1 MAEMSEPL
9 RILIA
14 DDESIIRMGLQV
26 MLRDLGYRVVGAAR
40 DGAEAL
46 ELARK
51 KHPDL
56 AILDIKMP
64 QLDGLEVAEALAAER
79 PIPVIIL
86 TAFSDREYV
95 ERAKSTAVH
104 AYLVKPVK
112 EERLRPTIEIA
123 RARFAEQ
130 QALQEERLGL
140 QEALETRELLAQ
152 AKRVLM
158 ERLEISEA
166 EAFQLIHRRARD
178 TRRSMRAIAQAIL
191 TASEQGGSKA

>member
-1 MAEMSEPL
+1 MNDPL

-46 ELARK
+46 ALARRK
-51 KHPDL
+51 QPDL

-64 QLDGLEVAEALAAER
+64 QMDGLEVAETLAAER

-112 EERLRPTIEIA
+112 EEKLRPTIEIA

-130 QALQEERLGL
+130 QALEEERLSL
-140 QEALETRELLAQ
+140 QQALETRELLAE

-158 ERLEISEA
+158 DRLRIGEA
-166 EAFQLIHRRARD
+166 EAFHLIHRRARD
-178 TRRSMRAIAQAIL
+178 TRRPMRAVAQEIL
-191 TASEQGGSKA
+191 ATQREGNTKA

>member
-1 MAEMSEPL
+1 MNEPL

-46 ELARK
+46 ELARR

-64 QLDGLEVAEALAAER
+64 HLDGLEVAEALAAER

-95 ERAKSTAVH
+95 ERARSTAVH
-104 AYLVKPVK
+104 AYLVKPVR
-112 EERLRPTIEIA
+112 EEKLAPTIEIA

-130 QALQEERLGL
+130 QALQEERLSL
-140 QEALETRELLAQ
+140 EEALETREVLAR
-152 AKRVLM
+152 AKQHLM
-158 ERLEISEA
+158 ERLGISEA
-166 EAFQLIHRRARD
+166 EAFRLIHRRARD
-178 TRRSMRAIAQAIL
+178 TRRSMRAVAEEVL
-191 TASEQGGSKA
+191 GGSAIGD

>member
-1 MAEMSEPL
+1 MSEPL

-46 ELARK
+46 ELARRK
-51 KHPDL
+51 RPDL

-64 QLDGLEVAEALAAER
+64 HLDGLEVAEALAVER

-95 ERAKSTAVH
+95 ERARSTAVH

-112 EERLRPTIEIA
+112 EERLTPTIEIA

-130 QALQEERLGL
+130 QALQEERLSL
-140 QEALETRELLAQ
+140 EEALEAREVLAR
-152 AKRVLM
+152 AKQHLM
-158 ERLEISEA
+158 EHLGISEA
-166 EAFQLIHRRARD
+166 EAFRLIHRRARD
-178 TRRSMRAIAQAIL
+178 TRRSMRAVAEEVLGEFKI
-191 TASEQGGSKA
+191 GD

>member
-1 MAEMSEPL
+1 MAEMDEPL

-51 KHPDL
+51 KRPDL

-64 QLDGLEVAEALAAER
+64 QMDGLEVAEVLAAER

-112 EERLRPTIEIA
+112 EEKLRPTIEIA

-130 QALQEERLGL
+130 QALEAERLTL
-140 QEALETRELLAQ
+140 QEALETRDLVAE
-152 AKRVLM
+152 AKRILM
-158 ERLEISEA
+158 DRLGIGEA
-166 EAFQLIHRRARD
+166 EAFRLIHRRART
-178 TRRSMRAIAQAIL
+178 TRRPMRAVAQEIL
-191 TASEQGGSKA
+191 ATQRGNASEA